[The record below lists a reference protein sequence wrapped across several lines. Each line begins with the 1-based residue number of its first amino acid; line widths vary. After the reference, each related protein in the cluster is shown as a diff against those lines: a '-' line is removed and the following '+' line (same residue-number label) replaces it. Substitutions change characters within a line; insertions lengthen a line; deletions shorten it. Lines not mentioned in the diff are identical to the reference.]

1 MNLIEKI
8 CARLR
13 HPFRQLMR
21 CDVHLDKTIS
31 CTRYYICR
39 VCGEVI
45 REEET
50 T

>member
-8 CARLR
+8 CALAR
-13 HPFRQLMR
+13 HPFRRKMAVE
-21 CDVHLDKTIS
+21 VHLDKTIN

-45 REEET
+45 REEKK
-50 T
+50 